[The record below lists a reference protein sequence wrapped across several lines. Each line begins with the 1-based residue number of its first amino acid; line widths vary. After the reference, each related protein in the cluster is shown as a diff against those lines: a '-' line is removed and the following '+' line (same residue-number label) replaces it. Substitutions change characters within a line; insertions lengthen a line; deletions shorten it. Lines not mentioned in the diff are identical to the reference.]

1 MAFSM
6 HNSGSARAGRRGRY
20 KPLAEI
26 NVTPLVDVMLVLLI
40 IFMVTAPLMT
50 SGVSVDLPKTNAQP
64 LNSDSEP
71 LTVSIKADGTI
82 FLQEQAVEVA
92 DLVAKLQAIAKNN
105 PERRIF
111 VRGDKDLAYGRIM
124 EVMGTITQGGFTKV
138 ALLAEQTAA
147 PSSAASS
154 ATAPQ
159 TGSSA
164 APASTQPSS
173 SPQAKP
179 ALRAA
184 QIGVIAAC
192 CSGSSEAPSRL
203 TDTGLA

>member
-1 MAFSM
+1 MPGVVSR
-6 HNSGSARAGRRGRY
+6 GRGRR
-20 KPLAEI
+20 AISEI
-26 NVTPLVDVMLVLLI
+26 NMVPFIDVMLVLLI

-71 LTVSIKADGTI
+71 LTVSIKADGAI
-82 FLQEQAVEVA
+82 FLQEQAVDVA
-92 DLVAKLQAIAKNN
+92 DLVARLQAIAKNN

-147 PSSAASS
+147 PAPAAKSAAG
-154 ATAPQ
+154 PR
-159 TGSSA
+159 
-164 APASTQPSS
+164 
-173 SPQAKP
+173 K
-179 ALRAA
+179 
-184 QIGVIAAC
+184 
-192 CSGSSEAPSRL
+192 
-203 TDTGLA
+203 

>member
-1 MAFSM
+1 MAM
-6 HNSGSARAGRRGRY
+6 AMNTGSHKASQGRRGHYR
-20 KPLAEI
+20 PLAEI

-71 LTVSIKADGTI
+71 LTVTIKADGTI
-82 FLQEQAVEVA
+82 FLQEQGVNLA
-92 DLVAKLQAIAKNN
+92 DLVTKLQAIAKNN

-124 EVMGTITQGGFTKV
+124 EVMSTITQGGFTKV

-147 PSSAASS
+147 PASAA
-154 ATAPQ
+154 
-159 TGSSA
+159 
-164 APASTQPSS
+164 
-173 SPQAKP
+173 K
-179 ALRAA
+179 
-184 QIGVIAAC
+184 
-192 CSGSSEAPSRL
+192 SRK
-203 TDTGLA
+203 